1 MLDPRDLIRR
11 YTGAS
16 MLSTELPV
24 GTAMFCGTQPII
36 GELGFGEAFE
46 MALIDPVAG
55 GELRHR
61 YAVHTLPV
69 EG

>member
-11 YTGAS
+11 YTGAD
-16 MLSTELPV
+16 TLPV

-36 GELGFGEAFE
+36 GELGFGEAFD
-46 MALIDPVAG
+46 MALIDPVSG
-55 GELRHR
+55 TELRHQ
-61 YAVHTLPV
+61 YAVDTLPV